1 MPRYNLNHQDIE
13 TIVQSIDLK
22 LSTCHNTTEYDRI
35 FNLKS
40 RLLHKIQTQKEY
52 PNDKINL

>member
-22 LSTCHNTTEYDRI
+22 LATCHSTNEYDRI

-40 RLLHKIQTQKEY
+40 KLLHKIQTQKEY